1 MPPRCKKLESFRE
14 KFFVPLCHLYFII
27 LNFILQAD
35 DHRKKILEK
44 ASAKGFIASAKAL
57 EVENPEGPDTEELS
71 RKYKAAHHNRDDFQL
86 KTLDNEMKSVT
97 EELSSAIKK

>member
-1 MPPRCKKLESFRE
+1 MSFKCKSLEGLEESFA
-14 KFFVPLCHLYFII
+14 II

-35 DHRKKILEK
+35 DQRKEILEK

-57 EVENPEGPDTEELS
+57 EVENPEEPDTEQLL
-71 RKYKAAHHNRDDFQL
+71 RNYKAAHHNRDDFQL
-86 KTLDNEMKSVT
+86 KVLDNEMKSVT